1 MFELVLVSYKLGMLL
16 KKCGFDELTPMLY
29 HNDIQY
35 KGRSISYDEQLDL
48 IDEGKENK
56 IVEVKGGRLCASYN
70 RNSEDWVSEDCCS
83 APTLSI
89 VEKWLREK
97 YGIVVQIRFAY
108 AKSGVEYTF
117 SITNTKTKI
126 AFDSDKYFSEYEDAE
141 SEAIE
146 YAIEHYIVNV
156 ENDLK

>member
-1 MFELVLVSYKLGMLL
+1 MFKLVLVSYKLGMLL

-29 HNDIQY
+29 HSDIQH

-48 IDEGKENK
+48 IDEGKENE
-56 IVEVKGGRLCASYN
+56 IVEVKGGCLWESYN
-70 RNSEDWVSEDCCS
+70 RNSEDWVSKDCCS

-97 YGIVVQIRFAY
+97 YGIIVQIRFAY
-108 AKSGVEYTF
+108 VKSGVEYTF
-117 SITNTKTKI
+117 SITDTKTKI
-126 AFDSDKYFSEYEDAE
+126 TFDSDNYFSKYENAE

-146 YAIEHYIVNV
+146 YTIKHYIDNV
-156 ENDLK
+156 EK